1 MEPVRLALSDVERVY
16 LGLGSNLGS
25 RENNLAQAI
34 RRLGE
39 PSPQGGKLRPLRAS
53 SIYETAPWGYADQP
67 AFLNCVVGAETDL
80 TPLALLALG
89 QQVER
94 ELGRQPSFRYG
105 PRLVDVDIL
114 LYGDLVLDLPDL
126 QIPHPR
132 MTQRAF
138 VLVPLAE
145 LAPQLVYPT
154 LHPALRL
161 TIAELARR
169 VDGKDG
175 VKRWGPP
182 PALA

>member
-1 MEPVRLALSDVERVY
+1 LSNVEKVY
-16 LGLGSNLGS
+16 LGIGSNLGH
-25 RENNLAQAI
+25 REENLAQAI

-39 PSPQGGKLRPLRAS
+39 PSPPAGAGLALPLLRPLRAS

-67 AFLNCVVGAETDL
+67 AFLNCVVEAETDL
-80 TPLALLALG
+80 APLALLALG

-94 ELGRQPSFRYG
+94 ELGRQPTFRYG

-145 LAPQLVYPT
+145 LAPQLVYPA

-169 VDGKDG
+169 VEGKDG